1 MDKIVT
7 LAAETQYISP
17 EERERT
23 IRHIVKYMDRWL
35 ENAREYRSGCFIRLR
50 QTISK
55 FCCIVCG
62 KRYGN
67 YLVTIYMFIKLL
79 YMTNA
84 VGQLFILNEFLGT
97 NYNAYGFEVMGKLSR
112 GEDFE
117 ESPRFPRITMC
128 DFSIRQLRNVQQYS
142 VQCVLPI
149 NLFNEKIFMFIWFWL
164 VAVSVLS
171 TANFLIWAY
180 IMIFRQHRIR
190 YMKKFLRV
198 NDCYKSELDKRMAVK
213 FCEQYLRQDGIF
225 VLRLVGKNAND
236 VLVSELIVQ
245 LWHYYRNKPLFKH
258 TPNQISDDNSN
269 V

>member
-1 MDKIVT
+1 
-7 LAAETQYISP
+7 
-17 EERERT
+17 
-23 IRHIVKYMDRWL
+23 
-35 ENAREYRSGCFIRLR
+35 
-50 QTISK
+50 
-55 FCCIVCG
+55 
-62 KRYGN
+62 
-67 YLVTIYMFIKLL
+67 
-79 YMTNA
+79 MTNA

-117 ESPRFPRITMC
+117 ESPRFPRVTMC

-149 NLFNEKIFMFIWFWL
+149 NLFNEKIFMFVWFWL

-198 NDCYKSELDKRMAVK
+198 NDCYKSEIDKKMAVK

-258 TPNQISDDNSN
+258 ATNQISDDNSN

>member
-1 MDKIVT
+1 
-7 LAAETQYISP
+7 
-17 EERERT
+17 
-23 IRHIVKYMDRWL
+23 
-35 ENAREYRSGCFIRLR
+35 
-50 QTISK
+50 
-55 FCCIVCG
+55 
-62 KRYGN
+62 
-67 YLVTIYMFIKLL
+67 
-79 YMTNA
+79 MTNA

-97 NYNAYGFEVMGKLSR
+97 NYNAYGFEIMGKLSR

-117 ESPRFPRITMC
+117 ESPRFPRVTMC
-128 DFSIRQLRNVQQYS
+128 DFNIRQLNNVQKYS

-198 NDCYKSELDKRMAVK
+198 NDCYKSELDKKMAVK

-258 TPNQISDDNSN
+258 ATNQISDDNSN